1 MTCRERLEELFQKRK
16 VGFDVVEHAKAA
28 GAQRVARASGLP
40 GRQIAKVVMVVADG
54 DWAMMV
60 LPATYKLSTK
70 KAQKVLRAR
79 RVRIAAEEE
88 FADLF
93 PDCDTGAMPPFGDL
107 YDLPLYVDHSLMNIP
122 EIAFTAGVHGETMR
136 ISFADYERVAKP
148 TIANFGDK

>member
-16 VGFDVVEHAKAA
+16 VGFDVVEHVKAA
-28 GAQRVARASGLP
+28 GAQRVARAAGLP
-40 GRQIAKVVMVVADG
+40 GRQVAKVVMVVADG

-60 LPATYKLSTK
+60 LPATYKLSTR
-70 KAQKVLRAR
+70 KARKVLRAR
-79 RVRIAAEEE
+79 RVRIAQEEE

-93 PDCDTGAMPPFGDL
+93 PDCEIGAMPPFGDF
-107 YDLPLYVDHSLMNIP
+107 YGLPLYVDHSLMNVP
-122 EIAFTAGVHGETMR
+122 EIGFTAGIHGETMR